1 MRLSKYREK
10 NINYTCIHLIQV
22 TVIKVKAAMKQ
33 KKIQQLKKATCIHCY
48 DYQVYIFL
56 CSLYRKTY
64 FFFPSLYTFQPLLKQ
79 PLSNYID
86 FIIYLFILLLHVG
99 KTVFQGCNYK
109 CISLFLKE
117 HKRRHQHR
125 KDTLVCDVCGM
136 TFKSQTGLRYHSF
149 SHEEE
154 DMRHNCK
161 ICDKVFGWKNQ
172 LMVKKKK

>member
-1 MRLSKYREK
+1 MITKFIYFFVHFTEK
-10 NINYTCIHLIQV
+10 HT
-22 TVIKVKAAMKQ
+22 
-33 KKIQQLKKATCIHCY
+33 
-48 DYQVYIFL
+48 FL
-56 CSLYRKTY
+56 
-64 FFFPSLYTFQPLLKQ
+64 FFPSLCTLYLLLLKY
-79 PLSNYID
+79 PLSIYID

-99 KTVFQGCNYK
+99 KSVFQGCNYK

-154 DMRHNCK
+154 DMRHKCK

-172 LMVKKKK
+172 LMVKKK

>member
-1 MRLSKYREK
+1 MYTFDIGHSNQSKSSNE
-10 NINYTCIHLIQV
+10 IE
-22 TVIKVKAAMKQ
+22 
-33 KKIQQLKKATCIHCY
+33 KIQQLKKATCMHCY